1 MYFFHWTK
9 LCDKVIFLQGIKIPA
24 NTEIAVL
31 LPLLHRDE
39 RSFPNPEKFDP
50 ERFDP
55 VNGSFKHKPFAYM
68 PFAAG
73 IRSCPGHKFGLMEM
87 KTVISWILRKYVITT
102 EVPREEY
109 DRALT
114 PMIALHAGDGNQLQI
129 KKRQY

>member
-1 MYFFHWTK
+1 MTDASFP
-9 LCDKVIFLQGIKIPA
+9 VSSQGIKIPA
-24 NTEIAVL
+24 KTELAIL

-39 RSFPNPEKFDP
+39 RSFPDPEKFDP
-50 ERFDP
+50 DRFDP
-55 VNGSFKHKPFAYM
+55 ANGSFKNKPFAYM

-102 EVPREEY
+102 KVSREEY

-114 PMIALHAGDGNQLQI
+114 PMIALHAGDGNMLQI